1 MTKIQKVAILGGGAF
16 GIALS
21 KLVAKKSVE
30 VKLWARTKEVV
41 EGINSLHRH
50 PFQLTEIE
58 LPKNISATADL
69 EEASTHATYVI
80 LAVPMS
86 AMGEV
91 LEKAPIEKNAT
102 VVCTAKGI
110 LSDSLE
116 LSADI
121 IKKTLAKDLAYR
133 ACYLSGPSF
142 AVELAKGLPTALT
155 IASYS
160 RESARNFQTHFS
172 DSSCRLYWSEDVI
185 GVCVGGAMKNV
196 IAIAAGACSGL
207 NLGHNALAALI
218 TRGLAEMTRLATKM
232 GAESIT
238 MSGLSGVGDLLLSC
252 TDAMSRNH
260 RLGVLLAE
268 GINLSEA
275 LKKIGT
281 VVEGVKTVQ
290 AIPPLSKKYGIEMP
304 ISHAVFQVLYGG
316 VKPERAIFDL
326 LKRAPKEER
335 N

>member
-1 MTKIQKVAILGGGAF
+1 MKKINKVAILGGGAF
-16 GIALS
+16 GVALS

-30 VKLWARTKEVV
+30 VSLWARTKEVV
-41 EGINSLHRH
+41 EGINSRHSH

-58 LPKNISATADL
+58 LPKNISATEDIK
-69 EEASTHATYVI
+69 EASRHASYVI

-91 LEKAPIEKNAT
+91 LERAPLEKNAT

-116 LSADI
+116 LSVDI
-121 IKKTLAKDLAYR
+121 IKKTLTKDLVYK

-142 AVELAKGLPTALT
+142 AIELAKGLPTALT

-160 RESARNFQTHFS
+160 HESARNFQAHFS
-172 DSSCRLYWSEDVI
+172 DAHCRLYWSDDVI

-196 IAIAAGACSGL
+196 IAIAAGACAGL

-232 GAESIT
+232 GADSLT

-268 GINLSEA
+268 GLGLSEA
-275 LKKIGT
+275 EKKIGT
-281 VVEGVKTVQ
+281 VVEGVKTVR
-290 AIPPLSKKYGIEMP
+290 AIPQLSKKYGIEMP
-304 ISHAVFQVLYGG
+304 ISHAVFQVLYSG
-316 VKPERAIFDL
+316 VKPERAISEL
-326 LKRAPKEER
+326 LERAPREER